1 LSRNNDYSAI
11 YLGQP
16 RTKQPQQPPNKPQT
30 NKENKMN
37 TETITHTTST
47 GLADLTKIIE
57 AVALHA
63 STDRTR
69 YALTGIYLTPEN
81 ITATDSYTLAQ
92 WTPAE
97 PITTGQPALIDA
109 RELTTAL
116 KNLNKAAAKTP
127 ATATL
132 TTNGDTWQLT
142 ATNEQ
147 NTIGSYNGQTINAEH
162 PNTKQLLD
170 TTTPAETPFEPTG
183 FNADYLERITKA
195 HNKLTKNTPLVMATW
210 AGPNKPLIYTTTN
223 YAGQLLTLIMP
234 QRINQ

>member
-1 LSRNNDYSAI
+1 
-11 YLGQP
+11 
-16 RTKQPQQPPNKPQT
+16 
-30 NKENKMN
+30 MN
-37 TETITHTTST
+37 TETTTTHTTST
-47 GLADLTKIIE
+47 GLADLAKIIE

-69 YALTGIYLTPEN
+69 YALTGIYITPEN

-116 KNLNKAAAKTP
+116 KNLNKAAGKAIT
-127 ATATL
+127 TATL
-132 TTNGDTWQLT
+132 TSDGHTWQLT
-142 ATNEQ
+142 ATSGKT
-147 NTIGSYNGQTINAEH
+147 TIGSYNGQTINAEH

-170 TTTPAETPFEPTG
+170 TIKPAEVPFEPTG
-183 FNADYLERITKA
+183 LNADYLERITKA
-195 HNKLTKNTPLVMATW
+195 HNKLTKNTPLIMATW
-210 AGPNKPLIYTTTN
+210 QAPTRPIIYTTTTEQ
-223 YAGQLLTLIMP
+223 GQLLTLIMP

>member
-1 LSRNNDYSAI
+1 
-11 YLGQP
+11 
-16 RTKQPQQPPNKPQT
+16 
-30 NKENKMN
+30 MN
-37 TETITHTTST
+37 TETTTTHTTST
-47 GLADLTKIIE
+47 GLADLTKIVE

-63 STDRTR
+63 STDKTR
-69 YALTGIYLTPEN
+69 YALTGIYITPET

-116 KNLNKAAAKTP
+116 KNLNKAAGKAIT
-127 ATATL
+127 TATL
-132 TTNGDTWQLT
+132 TSDGHTWQLT
-142 ATNEQ
+142 ATSEET
-147 NTIGSYNGQTINAEH
+147 TIGSYNGQTINAEH

-170 TTTPAETPFEPTG
+170 TIKPAEVPFEPTG

-195 HNKLTKNTPLVMATW
+195 HNKLTKNTPLIMATW
-210 AGPNKPLIYTTTN
+210 QAPTRPVIYTTTTQQ
-223 YAGQLLTLIMP
+223 GQLLTLIMP

>member
-1 LSRNNDYSAI
+1 
-11 YLGQP
+11 
-16 RTKQPQQPPNKPQT
+16 
-30 NKENKMN
+30 MN
-37 TETITHTTST
+37 TETTTTHTTST
-47 GLADLTKIIE
+47 GLADLAKIIE

-69 YALTGIYLTPEN
+69 YALTGIYITPEN

-116 KNLNKAAAKTP
+116 KNLNKAAGKAIT
-127 ATATL
+127 TATL
-132 TTNGDTWQLT
+132 TSDGHTWQLT
-142 ATNEQ
+142 ATSGKT
-147 NTIGSYNGQTINAEH
+147 TIGSYNGQTINAEH

-170 TTTPAETPFEPTG
+170 TIKPAEVPFEPTG
-183 FNADYLERITKA
+183 LNADYLERITKA
-195 HNKLTKNTPLVMATW
+195 HNKLTKNTPLIMATW
-210 AGPNKPLIYTTTN
+210 QAPTRPVIYTTTTEQ
-223 YAGQLLTLIMP
+223 GQLLTLIMP

>member
-1 LSRNNDYSAI
+1 
-11 YLGQP
+11 
-16 RTKQPQQPPNKPQT
+16 
-30 NKENKMN
+30 MN
-37 TETITHTTST
+37 TETTTHTTTT
-47 GLADLTKIIE
+47 GLDDLTKIVE

-69 YALTGIYLTPEN
+69 YCLTGIYITAET

-132 TTNGDTWQLT
+132 TTNGQTWQLT
-142 ATNEQ
+142 ATNEKT
-147 NTIGSYNGQTINAEH
+147 TIGTYNGQTINAEH
-162 PNTKQLLD
+162 PNTKQLLQ
-170 TTTPAETPFEPTG
+170 TTTPATTPFEPTG
-183 FNADYLERITKA
+183 LNADYLERITKA
-195 HNKLTKNTPLVMATW
+195 HNKLTKNTPLVCAIWQAPT
-210 AGPNKPLIYTTTN
+210 KPIIYTTTTEQ
-223 YAGQLLTLIMP
+223 GQLLTLIMP
-234 QRINQ
+234 QRINP

>member
-1 LSRNNDYSAI
+1 MSRRNDYPAI

-16 RTKQPQQPPNKPQT
+16 RTKQPHQPPNKPQT
-30 NKENKMN
+30 NKENQVN

-69 YALTGIYLTPEN
+69 YCLTGIYITPEN

-116 KNLNKAAAKTP
+116 KNLNKAAGKAT

-132 TTNGDTWQLT
+132 TTNGHTWQLT
-142 ATNEQ
+142 ATSEQ
-147 NTIGSYNGQTINAEH
+147 TTIGSYNGQTINAEH
-162 PNTKQLLD
+162 PNTKQLLND
-170 TTTPAETPFEPTG
+170 TKPATTPHEPTG

-195 HNKLTKNTPLVMATW
+195 HNKLAKNTPLVMAIWQAPTR
-210 AGPNKPLIYTTTN
+210 PVIFTTTN
-223 YAGQLLTLIMP
+223 YSGQLLTLIMP

>member
-1 LSRNNDYSAI
+1 
-11 YLGQP
+11 
-16 RTKQPQQPPNKPQT
+16 
-30 NKENKMN
+30 MN
-37 TETITHTTST
+37 TETTTTHTTST
-47 GLADLTKIIE
+47 GLADLTKIVE

-69 YALTGIYLTPEN
+69 YALTGIYITPEN

-116 KNLNKAAAKTP
+116 KNLNKAAGKAIT
-127 ATATL
+127 TATL
-132 TTNGDTWQLT
+132 TTTGQTWQLT
-142 ATNEQ
+142 ATSGET
-147 NTIGSYNGQTINAEH
+147 TIGSYNGQTINAEH
-162 PNTKQLLD
+162 PNTKQLLQ
-170 TTTPAETPFEPTG
+170 TTTPATTPHEPTG

-195 HNKLTKNTPLVMATW
+195 HNKLTKNTNTPLVMATW
-210 AGPNKPLIYTTTN
+210 AGPNKPLIYTTTTEQ
-223 YAGQLLTLIMP
+223 GQLLTLIMP